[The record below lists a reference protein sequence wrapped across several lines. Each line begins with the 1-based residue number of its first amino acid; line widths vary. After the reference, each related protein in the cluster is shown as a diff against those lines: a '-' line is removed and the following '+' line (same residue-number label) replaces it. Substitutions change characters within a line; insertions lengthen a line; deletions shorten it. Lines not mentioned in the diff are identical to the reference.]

1 MGSELLH
8 LKWQDYLFLTVE
20 MRKFLRKSDLKMFF
34 TLVDQRE
41 EVQLELE
48 KTTNKAYHSSP
59 EGKKLL
65 LQVQQANQELM
76 NEFNLVFNTIKNRK
90 NISQAYDGVPSSI
103 AGSFIN
109 HKT

>member
-1 MGSELLH
+1 MGRALLQA
-8 LKWQDYLFLTVE
+8 KWQDYLFLTVE
-20 MRKFLRKSDLKMFF
+20 MKKFLSKNDLKMFY

-41 EVQLELE
+41 KVQLELE
-48 KTTNKAYHSSP
+48 KITNKTYHASL

-76 NEFNLVFNTIKNRK
+76 DQFNFVFNTMKNRK
-90 NISQAYDGVPSSI
+90 NIAQAYDGMPSV

-109 HKT
+109 RKT